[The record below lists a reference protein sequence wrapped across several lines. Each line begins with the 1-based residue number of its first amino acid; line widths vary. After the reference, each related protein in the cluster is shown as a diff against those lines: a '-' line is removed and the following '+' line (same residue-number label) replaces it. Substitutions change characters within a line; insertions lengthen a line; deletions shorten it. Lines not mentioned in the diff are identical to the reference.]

1 MKLYKTIIHLLEV
14 VVHMSSFLRLPEL
27 AKLGLASYGSNVLI
41 SRFARLYNPNR
52 ITIGDNVRID
62 DFAILSAGKISTDKQ
77 STGQIKICD
86 HVHIAAH
93 TCLWGHHGIFLG
105 KHVGIS
111 SGCKIYTESDDFSG
125 ETLTGPT
132 IPDQFKTNMTSGRVI
147 IGDHTIV
154 GANSVILPS
163 VIIGEG
169 CAFGSNSVINSSPNP
184 WTIHVGSPIKMIGR
198 RKKGL
203 LKQVEILEME

>member
-1 MKLYKTIIHLLEV
+1 
-14 VVHMSSFLRLPEL
+14 MSSFLRLPEL
-27 AKLGLASYGSNVLI
+27 AKLGLARYGSNVLI

-52 ITIGDNVRID
+52 IVIGDNVRID
-62 DFAILSAGKISTDKQ
+62 DFAILSAGKQ
-77 STGQIKICD
+77 STGQIRICN
-86 HVHIAAH
+86 HVHIASHA
-93 TCLWGHHGIFLG
+93 CLWGHHGIFLG

-111 SGCKIYTESDDFSG
+111 SGCKVYTESDDFSG

-132 IPDQFKTNMTSGRVI
+132 IPDHFKTNMTSGRVVV
-147 IGDHTIV
+147 GDHTII

-169 CAFGSNSVINSSPNP
+169 CAFGSNSVINTGCNP
-184 WTIHVGSPIKMIGR
+184 WTIHAGSPIKMIGR

-203 LKQVEILEME
+203 LKQAEILEME